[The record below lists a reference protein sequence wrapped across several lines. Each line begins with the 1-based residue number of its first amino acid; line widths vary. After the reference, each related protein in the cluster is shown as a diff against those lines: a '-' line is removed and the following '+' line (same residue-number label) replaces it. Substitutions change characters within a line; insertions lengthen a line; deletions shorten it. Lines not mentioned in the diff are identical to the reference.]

1 MSHIYRALRADGYR
15 GTKIHNLY
23 RDEVQ
28 DFTQAELLL
37 DMRCAPSCCCRQ
49 AACACAY
56 GVHSKGVMI
65 RSAFLSCLNS
75 PCLTKK
81 K

>member
-1 MSHIYRALRADGYR
+1 MTDLVSHIYRALRADGYR

-37 DMRCAPSCCCRQ
+37 DMRCAPS
-49 AACACAY
+49 Y
-56 GVHSKGVMI
+56 GCNTGSMRVRI
-65 RSAFLSCLNS
+65 RSA
-75 PCLTKK
+75 
-81 K
+81 